1 MTSGKQLKQNA
12 REFKGI
18 TDYDYYLQ
26 KDTYCYTTGSFM
38 TAREA
43 AAYQKVVREKGFKDA
58 FVVAFCNGERISL
71 QAAKELLEADGP
83 GRK

>member
-1 MTSGKQLKQNA
+1 MTSGKELKKNA

-26 KDTYCYTTGSFM
+26 KGTYCYTTGSFA

-43 AAYQKVVREKGFKDA
+43 AHYQKEVRDKGFKDA
-58 FVVAFCNGERISL
+58 FVVAFADGERISL
-71 QAAKELLEADGP
+71 QKAKEMLQQ
-83 GRK
+83 